1 MTTGAFEQFV
11 ELVASGRP
19 LAATLA
25 ARRVFHRAGKS
36 EDGCCCSCGK
46 VLRRMDFAGC

>member
-1 MTTGAFEQFV
+1 MTTGALGNFV
-11 ELVASGRP
+11 GPVTSGRP

-25 ARRVFHRAGKS
+25 ARRVFHRAGKT

-46 VLRRMDFAGC
+46 VLRRMDLAGC